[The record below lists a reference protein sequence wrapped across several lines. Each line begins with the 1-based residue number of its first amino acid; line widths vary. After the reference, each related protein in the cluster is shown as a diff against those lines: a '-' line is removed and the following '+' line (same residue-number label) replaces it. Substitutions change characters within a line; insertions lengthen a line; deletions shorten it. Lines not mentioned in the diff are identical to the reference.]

1 MSKKLVLSISGG
13 MDSVVLLHM
22 AVDRGFEEIH
32 LITYN
37 YGQRHVREID
47 CVQEQ
52 IDAVKAKSPD
62 TVDYS
67 LRS

>member
-37 YGQRHVREID
+37 YGQRHVISFAIPLMLKQSGRFGVID
-47 CVQEQ
+47 
-52 IDAVKAKSPD
+52 K
-62 TVDYS
+62 
-67 LRS
+67 